1 MTRTVAYAGKHPMRW
16 PHFDH
21 VFFDCD
27 STLTRVE
34 GIDILAESA
43 GKKWRVEILTQAAMD
58 GTLDLEEIY
67 AKRLEAVRPTRSQI
81 QDIRRAYKRHV
92 VEDAS
97 RVITALQALG
107 HHVYIISGGLAEPVE
122 EFAVFLGIP
131 RERVRAVGITYN
143 ELAGRWWESSDQRD
157 QTYMHYAEG
166 ALTVSDGK
174 ADIVRELRGD
184 QPGRALLIGDGNSDL
199 LAARAVDLFVGYGGV
214 ATRPK
219 VLAEAPAFIHSPS
232 LAPLLPLAGGP
243 AAMRTLQ
250 TWAMPYQS
258 LATKA
263 NYLIRTGALTFH
275 HDELESRFR
284 AAFLAPDR
292 PTRETV
298 YPGTY

>member
-1 MTRTVAYAGKHPMRW
+1 MRW

-27 STLTRVE
+27 STLTSVE
-34 GIDILAESA
+34 GIDILAETA

-58 GTLDLEEIY
+58 GALDLEDIY

-81 QDIRRAYKRHV
+81 QDIRRAYKRHA

-97 RVITALQALG
+97 RVVTALQALG

-131 RERVRAVGITYN
+131 RERVRAVGVTYN
-143 ELAGRWWESSDQRD
+143 ELAGRWWEHSDQREHLYLD
-157 QTYMHYAEG
+157 YAAG

-174 ADIVRELRGD
+174 AEIVAELRGN

-214 ATRPK
+214 VTRSK

-232 LAPLLPLAGGP
+232 LAPLLPIAGGP
-243 AAMRTLQ
+243 AAMRSLR
-250 TWAMPYQS
+250 TWSMPYQS

-263 NYLIRTGALTFH
+263 TYLIRTGALTFH
-275 HDELESRFR
+275 HDKLESRFR
-284 AAFLAPDR
+284 AAFFPADQ
-292 PTRETV
+292 PTRETIH
-298 YPGTY
+298 PGTY